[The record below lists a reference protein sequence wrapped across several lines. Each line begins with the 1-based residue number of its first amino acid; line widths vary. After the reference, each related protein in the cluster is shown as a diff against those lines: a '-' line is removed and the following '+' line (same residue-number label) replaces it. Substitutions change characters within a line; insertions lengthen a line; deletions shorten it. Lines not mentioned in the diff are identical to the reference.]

1 MKEKKF
7 DVIIV
12 GGSYAGLSAAMALG
26 RSLRK
31 VLIIDSGNPCNKQT
45 PYSHNFITLD
55 GSKPAQIAAKAKEQV
70 LGYNTVTFY
79 NGFAVNGFKDKDGFT
94 IQMDSGEV
102 FSARKLVL
110 ATGVKDIMPDIPG
123 FRECWGISAIHC
135 PYCHGYEVRDEP
147 TGILGNGEYGFE
159 FSKLINQWTKKLTL
173 FTNGQSTLTSEQ
185 TQKLKEHQI
194 EVNEAEIE
202 RMDHVSGILHNL
214 VARDGTVFPVKAI
227 YSRPAFSQHSDIP
240 KQLGCAFTEHGHISA
255 DMFQKTSVPG
265 VFACGDNVTMMRSV
279 ASAVYTGSMAGAMA
293 NKELIEDD
301 F

>member
-94 IQMDSGEV
+94 IQMESGEV

-214 VARDGTVFPVKAI
+214 VARDGTAFPVKAI